1 MSNQLEPININ
12 DIEGFAIG
20 HWTNLQAGTGC
31 TAIVAPQGASAGVD
45 VRGAAPASRETDLL
59 RPENTVDK
67 IHAVMLSGGS
77 AFGLEAAS
85 GAALELERR
94 GIGLPVG
101 PTMVPIVCSSCLFDL
116 AFADPFIRPD
126 IEAGILS
133 VACALDNCAPG
144 SPVPEGNV
152 GAGCGATVG
161 KLLGPDHAMKGG
173 LGARAFQLGDLKVG
187 AISAVNACGNV
198 VDPATLEPI
207 AGVRATAD
215 GTRIIDM
222 EEAALAAA
230 ADMKMPLDRTNTTIS
245 CIITNASL
253 TKAQATKV
261 AQMAADAYAHT
272 IRPTHTTNDG
282 DTIYVMASGNASA
295 PDLPLDL
302 IGLVAT
308 RALEAA
314 ICSGCATADGLGGL
328 PSAKDIAR

>member
-31 TAIVAPQGASAGVD
+31 TAIVAPQGATAGVD

-59 RPENTVDK
+59 KPENTVDK

-85 GAALELERR
+85 GAARELERR

-116 AFADPFIRPD
+116 AFADPFTRPD

-173 LGARAFQLGDLKVG
+173 LGVRAFQLGQLKVG

-198 VDPATLEPI
+198 VDPETLKPI
-207 AGVRATAD
+207 AGARATPD
-215 GTRIIDM
+215 GTQIIDM
-222 EEAALAAA
+222 EEAALEAA

-282 DTIYVMASGNASA
+282 DTIYVMASCSKSV

-328 PSAKDIAR
+328 PSAKDIAQ

>member
-31 TAIVAPQGASAGVD
+31 TAIVAPQGATAGVD

-59 RPENTVDK
+59 KPENTVDK

-85 GAALELERR
+85 GAARELERR

-116 AFADPFIRPD
+116 AFADPFTRPD

-173 LGARAFQLGDLKVG
+173 LGARAFQLGQLKVG

-198 VDPATLEPI
+198 VDPETLKPI
-207 AGVRATAD
+207 AGARATPD
-215 GTRIIDM
+215 GTQIIDM
-222 EEAALAAA
+222 EDAALEAA

-282 DTIYVMASGNASA
+282 DTIYVMASCSESV

-308 RALEAA
+308 RALEEA

-328 PSAKDIAR
+328 PSAKDIAQ

>member
-31 TAIVAPQGASAGVD
+31 TAIVAPQGATAGVD

-59 RPENTVDK
+59 KPENTVDK

-85 GAALELERR
+85 GAARELERR

-116 AFADPFIRPD
+116 AFADPFTRPD

-173 LGARAFQLGDLKVG
+173 LGARAFQLGQLKVG

-198 VDPATLEPI
+198 VDPETLKPI
-207 AGVRATAD
+207 AGARATPD
-215 GTRIIDM
+215 GTQIIDM
-222 EEAALAAA
+222 EEAALEAA

-282 DTIYVMASGNASA
+282 DTIYVMASYSESV

-328 PSAKDIAR
+328 PSAKDIAQ

>member
-31 TAIVAPQGASAGVD
+31 TAIVAPQGATAGVD

-59 RPENTVDK
+59 KPENTVDK

-85 GAALELERR
+85 GAARELERR

-116 AFADPFIRPD
+116 AFADPFTRPD

-173 LGARAFQLGDLKVG
+173 LGARAFQLGHLKVG

-198 VDPATLEPI
+198 VDPETLKPI
-207 AGVRATAD
+207 AGARATPD
-215 GTRIIDM
+215 GTQIIDM
-222 EEAALAAA
+222 EEAALEAAS
-230 ADMKMPLDRTNTTIS
+230 DMKMPLDRTNTTIS

-282 DTIYVMASGNASA
+282 DTIYVMASCSKSV

-328 PSAKDIAR
+328 PSAKDIAQ

>member
-1 MSNQLEPININ
+1 MPNQLEPININ

-31 TAIVAPQGASAGVD
+31 TAIVAPQGATAGVD

-59 RPENTVDK
+59 KPENTVDK

-85 GAALELERR
+85 GAARELERR

-101 PTMVPIVCSSCLFDL
+101 PTTVPIVCSSCLFDL
-116 AFADPFIRPD
+116 AFADPFTRPD

-173 LGARAFQLGDLKVG
+173 LGARAFQLGQLKVG

-198 VDPATLEPI
+198 VDPETLKPI
-207 AGVRATAD
+207 AGARATPD
-215 GTRIIDM
+215 GTQIIDM
-222 EEAALAAA
+222 EEAALEAA

-253 TKAQATKV
+253 SKAQATKV

-282 DTIYVMASGNASA
+282 VLQRVRTGSSAGPHRPGRHPRPGSG
-295 PDLPLDL
+295 DLQRMRD
-302 IGLVAT
+302 
-308 RALEAA
+308 R
-314 ICSGCATADGLGGL
+314 
-328 PSAKDIAR
+328 

>member
-31 TAIVAPQGASAGVD
+31 TAIVAPQGATAGVD

-59 RPENTVDK
+59 KPENTVDK
-67 IHAVMLSGGS
+67 VHAVMLSGGS

-85 GAALELERR
+85 GAARELERR

-116 AFADPFIRPD
+116 AFADPFTRPD

-173 LGARAFQLGDLKVG
+173 LGARAFQLGQLKVG

-198 VDPATLEPI
+198 VDPETLKPI
-207 AGVRATAD
+207 AGARATPD
-215 GTRIIDM
+215 GTQIIDM
-222 EEAALAAA
+222 EEAALEAA

-282 DTIYVMASGNASA
+282 DTIYVMASYSESV

-328 PSAKDIAR
+328 PSAKDIAQ